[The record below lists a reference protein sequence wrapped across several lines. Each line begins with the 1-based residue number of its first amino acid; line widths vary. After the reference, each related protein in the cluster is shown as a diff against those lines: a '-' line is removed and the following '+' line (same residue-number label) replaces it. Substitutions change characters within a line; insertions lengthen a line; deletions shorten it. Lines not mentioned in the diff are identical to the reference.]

1 MFDFLKKKN
10 NDDKSLRDYL
20 SLYPG
25 WFLYDEAMFGL
36 CCHID
41 GDEDARF
48 SPITI
53 RFHSKVK
60 WIIESHHYKRFCK
73 DIAAI
78 PKKYFDEEISPI
90 ELLEIATENGHYE
103 APFVLFLIY
112 EYGLDKIT
120 DFKQH
125 SLAEMENNRNREKA
139 AVYRELAKSRN
150 SPFEKAFSW
159 IENNKKVQ
167 EELPLEQY
175 EINVAYM
182 IPSRQETDEILG
194 VFKDKF
200 SKLGNFILCGL
211 AQYGSA
217 YSSAYLAV
225 MLGNILRHKEDR
237 QNSFPSM
244 EAFFEYSDK
253 DLNDACL
260 ATTNRLLKNAADG
273 DDKAAFALEHWQID
287 LAK

>member
-25 WFLYDEAMFGL
+25 WFLYDEAMKSLNCTVSDNEYLASIAIKTTFKTEWL
-36 CCHID
+36 TW
-41 GDEDARF
+41 
-48 SPITI
+48 ST
-53 RFHSKVK
+53 
-60 WIIESHHYKRFCK
+60 HYKRFCK
-73 DIAAI
+73 DFAAI
-78 PKKYFDEEISPI
+78 PKKYYEEEISII
-90 ELLEIATENGHYE
+90 ELLEISSENGHFD

-112 EYGLDKIT
+112 EYGLDKLT
-120 DFKQH
+120 DWKQH
-125 SLAEMENNRNREKA
+125 TLAEMTKNKNSEKA
-139 AVYRELAKSRN
+139 AVYRELARSRN
-150 SPFEKAFSW
+150 SPFEKAFAW
-159 IENNKKVQ
+159 IENDGRIK

-175 EINVAYM
+175 EINIARM
-182 IPSRQETDEILG
+182 IPSKKETDEILG
-194 VFKDKF
+194 VYKNKF
-200 SKLGNFILCGL
+200 SKLGTFMLCGL

-217 YSSAYLAV
+217 YSAAYLAV
-225 MLGNILRHKEDR
+225 MLGNILRYKEDR
-237 QNSFPSM
+237 QDSYPNM
-244 EAFFEYSDK
+244 EEFFKYSDK